1 MSTLKEKK
9 PRAPK
14 AKPKSES
21 AILGELLKWLNEQP
35 GVWAH
40 RNQVGGFKAGPRFIR
55 YGLGTGSPDV
65 VGSVKLLAGLAVPL
79 GIEAKRE
86 DGTLSEAQ
94 EKWLRKAYAAGWL
107 VGVCKSV
114 DDAAIML
121 DCAGALLR
129 DGGGV
134 FGLDWFAD
142 SVEEVRD

>member
-9 PRAPK
+9 PKAAK

-40 RNQVGGFKAGPRFIR
+40 RNQVGGVKAGARFIR
-55 YGLGTGSPDV
+55 YGLGTGSADV
-65 VGSVKLLAGLAVPL
+65 VGSVKLFAGVAVPFA
-79 GIEAKRE
+79 IEAKRE

-94 EKWLRKAYAAGWL
+94 EKWLRRAHAAGWL

-114 DDAAIML
+114 DDARTML
-121 DCAGALLR
+121 ECSGALLR

-134 FGLDWFAD
+134 FGLDWFLVD
-142 SVEEVRD
+142 GSED